1 MIHKA
6 NPNALN
12 QYNQTP
18 ISYGNKIL
26 VNVMGLENAIALTE
40 RRDVVFDNRP
50 LIDTVSH
57 DQITKSLRN
66 KDNWSEK
73 SNSTL
78 MLSVSKEDR
87 KRLKTYSEASTA
99 EWTFRTK

>member
-26 VNVMGLENAIALTE
+26 VGVMGLQGAVALTE
-40 RRDVVFDNRP
+40 RADVVFDNRP
-50 LIDTVSH
+50 LIDALSQDNVS
-57 DQITKSLRN
+57 KSLRN

-73 SNSTL
+73 SNSVAL
-78 MLSVSKEDR
+78 FSASKEDR
-87 KRLKTYSEASTA
+87 KQLKTYSEASTV